1 MLKRLSFLFH
11 FTDSKPTPQVL
22 DEINQI
28 SQRITALCES
38 PTKAASQY
46 HRGMST
52 PANSDKHYDLRRAKS
67 VDALSPSHE
76 GMTTQNQDSVQKKKR
91 RAPLPPGQ
99 VRALV
104 HAESLTSIDS
114 KEEEDGYAVPLDI
127 MKQKRES
134 KRESKRK
141 APLPPVEKIPGHKS
155 LSPTASVLS
164 TSSGGSIPE
173 STPPLSPYQQPY
185 QQVVNSLKSLDG
197 TQHLSRKT
205 STSSSNSSD
214 QQELKAPPTFMAPPP
229 PDGPP
234 PEEMFSPVGP
244 LSSVIPNSNR
254 SFSFSGMYASYLLSR
269 LILGP
274 CPRLIRSIELE
285 GKNYR

>member
-1 MLKRLSFLFH
+1 
-11 FTDSKPTPQVL
+11 
-22 DEINQI
+22 
-28 SQRITALCES
+28 
-38 PTKAASQY
+38 
-46 HRGMST
+46 MST
-52 PANSDKHYDLRRAKS
+52 PATSDKHYDLRRAKS

-76 GMTTQNQDSVQKKKR
+76 GMTPQNQDSVRKRKR

-127 MKQKRES
+127 MKQKREL

-173 STPPLSPYQQPY
+173 STPPLSPCPQPY
-185 QQVVNSLKSLDG
+185 QQVVNSLKSLE
-197 TQHLSRKT
+197 RKT

-214 QQELKAPPTFMAPPP
+214 QQEPKAPPTFMAPPP

-244 LSSVIPNSNR
+244 LSSVTPNSNR
-254 SFSFSGMYASYLLSR
+254 SFSFSGRCSISLLSR
-269 LILGP
+269 LKIWP
-274 CPRLIRSIELE
+274 CLRPVRKIEPE
-285 GKNYR
+285 RKNYR